1 MFSVVVYDI
10 SDNKARTDLIKH
22 LQHYG
27 LYRLQKSVFIGY
39 LELESMLDLAEEFE
53 KFLSSDKDSIV
64 LFPLCKSC
72 RESISLEGN
81 APIPVEDRKYE
92 FL

>member
-10 SDNKARTDLIKH
+10 SDNKSRTDLIKL
-22 LQHYG
+22 LQHHG
-27 LYRLQKSVFIGY
+27 LYRMQKSVFIGY
-39 LELESMLDLAEEFE
+39 LELESILDLSEEFE

-72 RESISLEGN
+72 RESISIEGN
-81 APIPVEDRKYE
+81 ASIPVETKKYE